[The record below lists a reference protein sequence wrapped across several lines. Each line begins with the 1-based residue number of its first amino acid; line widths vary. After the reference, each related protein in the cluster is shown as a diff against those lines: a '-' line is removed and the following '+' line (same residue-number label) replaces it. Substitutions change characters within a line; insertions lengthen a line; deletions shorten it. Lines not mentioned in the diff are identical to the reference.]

1 MRKRN
6 RRVKKNVAFT
16 TNRMGVIALIICVFL
31 VGIAYWTFD
40 ARCVAIQHEIGKA
53 EKVTRELNKD
63 LQRETATWSMMT
75 SLGKLD
81 ERLNRHGLEMQVQ
94 KVEQIV
100 NMNRDGRPKP
110 NQLSVARARNRMR
123 NISNVAFSKDDVSQ
137 SMRTMLPLR
146 GTKSAAK
153 GRTVQR

>member
-31 VGIAYWTFD
+31 SGIAFWMFD
-40 ARCVAIQHEIGKA
+40 ARCVAIQREIGKA
-53 EKVTRELNKD
+53 EKVVKELNKD
-63 LQRETATWSMMT
+63 IQRETATWSMMT
-75 SLGKLD
+75 SRSKLD
-81 ERLNRHGLEMQVQ
+81 ERLSRHGLEMQLQ
-94 KVEQIV
+94 KVEQVV

-137 SMRTMLPLR
+137 SMRTMLPSR
-146 GTKSAAK
+146 GTKSTAK
-153 GRTVQR
+153 GRTARR